1 MVKAEVQ
8 GVPNYGGIEFE
19 AAPSRKPF
27 HKALAVLAVASM
39 LVVAVATI
47 SLSTAEAQEGS
58 VLQSLAAAGSK
69 KQPVKYG
76 DTITLMNV
84 YNNYMVVSANGRTF
98 TGGYLGQNDR
108 IRVVSPKGKSGQV
121 RTENDCILDCLPKT
135 VYRYNTVTPLP
146 SLAKTTA
153 ISPHGTVPR
162 LPAVQP

>member
-1 MVKAEVQ
+1 MGRPSIRGHAETMVKADVQ
-8 GVPNYGGIEFE
+8 GVPNYGGIDFE
-19 AAPSRKPF
+19 ASPSRKPLR
-27 HKALAVLAVASM
+27 KAIAFLTVTAV

-47 SLSTAEAQEGS
+47 SLNMAEAQEGS
-58 VLQSLAAAGSK
+58 VLQSLAGSGSSK

-153 ISPHGTVPR
+153 I
-162 LPAVQP
+162 L